1 MVDKARTEDTEIQLV
16 VFQLIDE
23 EYGVEIGK
31 VQEIVNLGKIT
42 RMPKAP
48 DFVEGIINLRGG
60 VVPIIDIKK
69 RFDLATKEHD
79 EKTRIMVVL
88 IEGQAMGMIVDSVSE
103 VLRLSKE
110 DIEPPPPIMG
120 DISSDYIKGVGKVG
134 DRIVTLLDLDK
145 VLSIEVMPEL
155 KKTISE
161 ENGA

>member
-16 VFQLIDE
+16 VFQLSDE
-23 EYGVEIGK
+23 EYGVAIGK

-103 VLRLSKE
+103 VLRLPKK

>member
-1 MVDKARTEDTEIQLV
+1 MVDKARTEDMEIQLV

-23 EYGVEIGK
+23 EYGIEIGK
-31 VQEIVNLGKIT
+31 VQEIVNLVKIT

-48 DFVEGIINLRGG
+48 AFVEGIINLRGG

-69 RFDLATKEHD
+69 RFDLTTKEHD

-103 VLRLSKE
+103 VLRLPKK

-145 VLSIEVMPEL
+145 VLSIEIEPEL

>member
-1 MVDKARTEDTEIQLV
+1 MVDKAHTEDTEMQLV
-16 VFQLIDE
+16 VFQLSDE
-23 EYGVEIGK
+23 EYGVTIGK

-88 IEGQAMGMIVDSVSE
+88 IEGHAMGMIVDSVSE

-110 DIEPPPPIMG
+110 DIEPPPQIIG
-120 DISSDYIKGVGKVG
+120 DVSSDYINGVGKVG

-145 VLSIEVMPEL
+145 VLSIEIVPEL
-155 KKTISE
+155 KKTVSE